1 MAIELTRTKNG
12 TTLSKD
18 DRESTVSIPH
28 FNKIEIDISDMT
40 ANARDMSE
48 KNLEVMLKMDIDL
61 PVQKNLS
68 LMDNKI
74 LKSLKVCVV
83 RTKQKN
89 FSSAIEK
96 SNNLNLQK
104 FIKQEDYEIVYQG
117 LLSNLVDPRKIAMA
131 SKSAKNG
138 KILKVHFELKDCPK
152 NIKDHLSYYSACYL
166 ETGKDNTQ
174 KNNQKISLQRAIS
187 GPVSGERVIESGKLN
202 TQSFV
207 YRISSPGKMKGA
219 YWTGPTIET
228 KDGNLMTARWATRSR
243 VQRLIETTPPMELKK
258 TTVRN
263 STIQDLRISK
273 QAPSLKFDLKPTNE
287 TSMIIEGRDTYNNS
301 LKSPNSYTR
310 AFLSRDMDNNCRG
323 LVFFDYYGFLAQKS
337 EFGKILTNNSTPI
350 TTKQKIFKNSRI
362 TNLKIVRTQLNT
374 RARGYNRLGSE
385 TLTDNS
391 VIQSS
396 TDVTIIAETTSEK
409 GSAFLEAAKS
419 IGAPGVGTK
428 ADVVGSIQEM
438 SKLKNLQKGNR
449 VFMFTDNSFS
459 TLSNG
464 SWKFG
469 IVAKIEDG
477 TLIFLNERMKRLKTI
492 IEYLRQYLAFQ
503 QTTSNVQA
511 ITKNFQSAGASK
523 SGNSADVRNKLG
535 ALLTEFGLPVG
546 DLDPKDIPYP
556 WILGPA
562 YFSDTI
568 KSISDG
574 SYADQPNNASA
585 RLSMLRPTAE
595 QKLKS
600 MNSSQSNQNATKNS
614 NTQSTPSFNLD
625 NANFAMRSLLDPYTA
640 TQVSISKAIA
650 LFESLYQKISLSMGK
665 AKQQSQPNVAKN
677 ISVSNSPKP
686 ILNLKEVFDQSL
698 DTLESHR
705 PATDYVGFSTDLVT
719 DVKTSRKF
727 KTILRPPAQAGST
740 EFTSL
745 SAHVNAGLLAVTSLD
760 FELVMMDEEMMAEMP
775 PSQTDGSEEE
785 ESTDLSERQKRRR
798 EKLLDRLRE
807 KKKESQRDRTG
818 ATAGPSENE
827 AVLYLS
833 PRLIDSRQN
842 DGLTIEITS
851 INENVEE
858 RQQYENMQNTVIATS
873 AEISAVHRHPNDS
886 TMQDRILGSLLGINV
901 VPSKTP
907 INVAIDLNLNQGKDT
922 NFVTEATILG
932 EIDSAKFETNALTNT
947 ECSDD
952 SSLLLEMYKNQTF
965 ALPITQEFV
974 NIMASNTTLDRVTER
989 VDGNPRLVNKTF
1001 PSRTDAPNS
1010 KNKNKKIKAMMKKI
1024 KEDPR
1029 SVPPQ
1034 IRRYMG
1040 ALKDRESSS
1049 EQRENTSPRDRFRFG
1064 MLAKVTIF
1072 MGYENGDIRKPIWK
1086 SPKNW
1091 STVLTD
1097 LRNDR
1102 TPHDFILCKVERQ
1115 ADEELISAR
1124 GLEMT
1129 QTNMYF
1135 LITKNKSSLE
1145 IMGPQTDTPPARRR
1159 QRNRRTDEDPRV
1171 QSSVAVAVAPS
1182 GQRR

>member
-1 MAIELTRTKNG
+1 
-12 TTLSKD
+12 
-18 DRESTVSIPH
+18 
-28 FNKIEIDISDMT
+28 
-40 ANARDMSE
+40 
-48 KNLEVMLKMDIDL
+48 
-61 PVQKNLS
+61 
-68 LMDNKI
+68 
-74 LKSLKVCVV
+74 
-83 RTKQKN
+83 
-89 FSSAIEK
+89 
-96 SNNLNLQK
+96 
-104 FIKQEDYEIVYQG
+104 
-117 LLSNLVDPRKIAMA
+117 
-131 SKSAKNG
+131 
-138 KILKVHFELKDCPK
+138 
-152 NIKDHLSYYSACYL
+152 
-166 ETGKDNTQ
+166 
-174 KNNQKISLQRAIS
+174 
-187 GPVSGERVIESGKLN
+187 
-202 TQSFV
+202 
-207 YRISSPGKMKGA
+207 
-219 YWTGPTIET
+219 
-228 KDGNLMTARWATRSR
+228 
-243 VQRLIETTPPMELKK
+243 
-258 TTVRN
+258 
-263 STIQDLRISK
+263 
-273 QAPSLKFDLKPTNE
+273 
-287 TSMIIEGRDTYNNS
+287 
-301 LKSPNSYTR
+301 
-310 AFLSRDMDNNCRG
+310 
-323 LVFFDYYGFLAQKS
+323 
-337 EFGKILTNNSTPI
+337 
-350 TTKQKIFKNSRI
+350 
-362 TNLKIVRTQLNT
+362 
-374 RARGYNRLGSE
+374 
-385 TLTDNS
+385 
-391 VIQSS
+391 
-396 TDVTIIAETTSEK
+396 
-409 GSAFLEAAKS
+409 
-419 IGAPGVGTK
+419 
-428 ADVVGSIQEM
+428 
-438 SKLKNLQKGNR
+438 
-449 VFMFTDNSFS
+449 
-459 TLSNG
+459 
-464 SWKFG
+464 
-469 IVAKIEDG
+469 
-477 TLIFLNERMKRLKTI
+477 
-492 IEYLRQYLAFQ
+492 
-503 QTTSNVQA
+503 
-511 ITKNFQSAGASK
+511 
-523 SGNSADVRNKLG
+523 
-535 ALLTEFGLPVG
+535 
-546 DLDPKDIPYP
+546 
-556 WILGPA
+556 
-562 YFSDTI
+562 
-568 KSISDG
+568 
-574 SYADQPNNASA
+574 
-585 RLSMLRPTAE
+585 
-595 QKLKS
+595 
-600 MNSSQSNQNATKNS
+600 
-614 NTQSTPSFNLD
+614 
-625 NANFAMRSLLDPYTA
+625 MRSLLDPYTA